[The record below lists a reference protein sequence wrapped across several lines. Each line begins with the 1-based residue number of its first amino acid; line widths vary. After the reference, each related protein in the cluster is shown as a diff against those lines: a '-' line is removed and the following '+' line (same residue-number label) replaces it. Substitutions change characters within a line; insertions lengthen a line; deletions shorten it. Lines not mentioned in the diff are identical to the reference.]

1 MYINRA
7 LLFILAA
14 TLIFLPSVEDWLLSP
29 ESSWYRPYQLWLLII
44 AATYWNQRT
53 RYNDEL

>member
-7 LLFILAA
+7 LLFILAV

-29 ESSWYRPYQLWLLII
+29 EADWYRPYQLWLLII
-44 AATYWNQRT
+44 VATYWNQRT